1 MAVQLGELIE
11 FLEEQDPN
19 KIVKYG
25 FGNHACHKGSYG
37 DVAFEPEENVT
48 FGYML
53 RQAKS
58 ALGATYTGYGSG
70 GFTVDEYSECHIASY
85 GESGAE
91 ISDLLLR
98 YMSEC

>member
-25 FGNHACHKGSYG
+25 FGNHACYLGCYW
-37 DVAFEPEENVT
+37 DVAFEPKENVT

-58 ALGATYTGYGSG
+58 ALGAIHPGYESG
-70 GFTVDEYSECHIASY
+70 EFTMDEYSECHIAPY